1 LIIWP
6 HGGPHLSSLDLF
18 RADIA
23 FFVQIGNDK
32 L

>member
-6 HGGPHLSSLDLF
+6 HGGPHTSSLDSF
-18 RADIA
+18 IAQAA
-23 FFVQIGNDK
+23 FFIQTGNVK